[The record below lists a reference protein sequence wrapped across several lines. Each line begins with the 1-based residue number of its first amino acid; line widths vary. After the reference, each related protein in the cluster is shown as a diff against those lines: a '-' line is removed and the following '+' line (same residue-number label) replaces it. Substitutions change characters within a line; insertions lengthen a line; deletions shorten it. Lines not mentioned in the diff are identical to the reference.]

1 MLQTNTVY
9 PGTLDV
15 LKKIMQSDI
24 FSSFTLVGG
33 TALSLQIGH
42 RISEDLDLFSYEPF
56 DNQELITYCENLGD
70 VKIASLS
77 PNFSR
82 LWVKGA
88 KLDIVKYPYSFVNEY
103 ILIDNIRLLPPE
115 KILVM
120 KLLAIGN
127 RGVKKDFFDFYF
139 FLQSYTVKECIA
151 FFENTFPNVSTFHIL
166 KSLTYFEDA
175 ENQEDPIMI
184 KDLEWER
191 VKLAITEKVN
201 QYLSEI

>member
-15 LKKIMQSDI
+15 LKSIMAADI
-24 FSSFTLVGG
+24 FTSFTLVGG

-56 DNQELITYCENLGD
+56 DNQALISYCESLGN
-70 VKIASLS
+70 VEVASLS

-82 LWVKGA
+82 LWVNGV
-88 KLDIVKYPYSFVNEY
+88 KLDIVKYPYTFVNEY
-103 ILIDNIRLLPPE
+103 IVIENVRLLPPE

-127 RGVKKDFFDFYF
+127 RGAKKDFFDFYF

-151 FFENTFPNVSTFHIL
+151 FFENTFPRVSSFHIL

-175 ENQEDPIMI
+175 ENQEDPIMLNEL
-184 KDLEWER
+184 KWEQ
-191 VKLAITEKVN
+191 VKFAITEKVN